1 MKDVWKS
8 ARVEDGVLCVMT
20 TGMIVMPV
28 LSADSWDSQ
37 ASVCNRKYCSIIISI
52 CITYVLLNLL
62 SRKAVVR
69 IFAIWYDFTMLVGKY
84 KQDCFYIVGT
94 PWH

>member
-69 IFAIWYDFTMLVGKY
+69 IFAIWYDLPCLLVNINKTVFT
-84 KQDCFYIVGT
+84 
-94 PWH
+94 